1 MRSRAL
7 LAVLA
12 LALPFALSAPPGSAP
27 RSQVRPHRR
36 GSGVA
41 PRGSA
46 HRSASR
52 RGVPARSSCPGE
64 PGAARGPP
72 SPLFCS
78 CCGRRRTVRAGRGGT
93 RGAGRRWLGGGGV
106 SPGPRE
112 RPDGSAQRPL
122 LSPAGPPAPAP
133 PQKRDM
139 HDFFVGLMGKRAA
152 EPGRAA
158 GGRRGRPPPDGV
170 RAAGPPRPAP

>member
-27 RSQVRPHRR
+27 RSQRGPGPEQLSWRAR
-36 GSGVA
+36 GS
-41 PRGSA
+41 
-46 HRSASR
+46 
-52 RGVPARSSCPGE
+52 
-64 PGAARGPP
+64 PGAAVAA
-72 SPLFCS
+72 L
-78 CCGRRRTVRAGRGGT
+78 
-93 RGAGRRWLGGGGV
+93 LQLL
-106 SPGPRE
+106 RE
-112 RPDGSAQRPL
+112 EEN
-122 LSPAGPPAPAP
+122 GPPAPAP

-158 GGRRGRPPPDGV
+158 GGGGGAARAGHADRGPSARCSPGPPPDGV

>member
-27 RSQVRPHRR
+27 RSQRGPGPEQLSWRAR
-36 GSGVA
+36 GS
-41 PRGSA
+41 
-46 HRSASR
+46 
-52 RGVPARSSCPGE
+52 
-64 PGAARGPP
+64 PGAAVAA
-72 SPLFCS
+72 L
-78 CCGRRRTVRAGRGGT
+78 
-93 RGAGRRWLGGGGV
+93 LQLL
-106 SPGPRE
+106 RE
-112 RPDGSAQRPL
+112 EENG
-122 LSPAGPPAPAP
+122 
-133 PQKRDM
+133 DM

-158 GGRRGRPPPDGV
+158 GGGGGAARAGHADRGPSARCSPGPPPDGV